1 PSRRPRERR
10 RPRRRGREPAPPT
23 CGCTRTRAPRR
34 EGRSHIER
42 TADSARRDSRQQWRN
57 PRNSQLP
64 SIRTTHPLHLRI
76 DRLLM
81 SLYGIFT
88 SASPA
93 DDKDT
98 QPMTSAELDQVVVRP
113 FERTQWSGAAAPG
126 VGDDVAAALEGGDV
140 VFLPRL
146 RFEPSD
152 AELALFSPGIV
163 GASKNVG

>member
-1 PSRRPRERR
+1 
-10 RPRRRGREPAPPT
+10 
-23 CGCTRTRAPRR
+23 
-34 EGRSHIER
+34 
-42 TADSARRDSRQQWRN
+42 
-57 PRNSQLP
+57 
-64 SIRTTHPLHLRI
+64 
-76 DRLLM
+76 
-81 SLYGIFT
+81 GIFT

-140 VFLPRL
+140 GFLPRL

-163 GASKNVG
+163 GASKNVGFDPTTRRLGGTVLAGAARDPLAGMLARFSDAADALVRQMLPSYASRIARGRTSFRPVEIEGRKT